1 MSYLGRGCV
10 RYGPKQRQDAFEVP
24 GRGPNVIDADYLPD
38 DDEPPE
44 AEGTPTRSP
53 VPPEQQA
60 FMPSAP
66 VQADDAYAQI
76 ELRPTEQGKLAL
88 LCYESLELLLA
99 ACGTQQAWI
108 SVRREHVDDV
118 MRYTDADVV
127 LWNASL
133 PEEVRKND
141 EES

>member
-1 MSYLGRGCV
+1 
-10 RYGPKQRQDAFEVP
+10 
-24 GRGPNVIDADYLPD
+24 
-38 DDEPPE
+38 
-44 AEGTPTRSP
+44 
-53 VPPEQQA
+53 
-60 FMPSAP
+60 MPSAP

-99 ACGTQQAWI
+99 ACGPQQAWI

-118 MRYTDADVV
+118 MQYTDADVV